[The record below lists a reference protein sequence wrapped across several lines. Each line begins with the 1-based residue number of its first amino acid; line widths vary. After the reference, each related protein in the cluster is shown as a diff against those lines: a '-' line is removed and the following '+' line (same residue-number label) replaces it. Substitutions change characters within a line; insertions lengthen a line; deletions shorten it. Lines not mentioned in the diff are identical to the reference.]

1 MITQSNYPKIIL
13 DADPGG
19 DDIYAFLWLS
29 SLVKQGFAE
38 LVAVT
43 AAEGNV
49 AAKQTFFSA
58 SQLLNLV
65 GFPGIEVGRGIP
77 VKEIIEDAS
86 HIHGSDGMGNLSCTL
101 PQPIHQFESAP
112 DSDRL
117 IIEKL
122 NAAPGEITIVAV
134 GPLTNLAA
142 AEMKNPGILKKAREI
157 VLMGGAF
164 DCPGNVTPHAEFNI
178 WFNAEAARIVFD
190 SRDDIVVMPL
200 DVTRRLI
207 FTQEMSQLVTGVS
220 PASQLA
226 QFMNSLSEFMITTA
240 LEYRETS
247 GIQGFLVHDAATL
260 GYLFYPETF
269 MLKRANVRI
278 ETEGKLALGQTLIDG
293 RPTPKTSANAWVSM
307 QVNEEQFFTHL
318 VQDLRQLFNLIEL

>member
-13 DADPGG
+13 DTDPGG
-19 DDIYAFLWLS
+19 DDIYAFLWLL

-49 AAKQTFFSA
+49 AAKQTFSST

-77 VKEIIEDAS
+77 VKEIIEDAA

-226 QFMNSLSEFMITTA
+226 QFMNSLSEFMISTA

-269 MLKRANVRI
+269 MLKRANVRV

-307 QVNEEQFFTHL
+307 QVNEEQFFTHF